1 MDLCPGMLLSDLTAV
16 IMWPG
21 DNTEHCEHEAA
32 VPPCGREDGCQGG
45 GQTEDQSAG
54 SQVWLLMQPANFT
67 SPMLAESY
75 SGLTVDMK
83 GRLRT
88 DACVGIRRS
97 SMMGLLRWWMGHS
110 LIVCDDAFLKLSEN
124 HREAAGMMTWRCRRA
139 SDRVWASS

>member
-1 MDLCPGMLLSDLTAV
+1 MAV
-16 IMWPG
+16 DAAGKFHITHVGRIILWA
-21 DNTEHCEHEAA
+21 DSRHEGE
-32 VPPCGREDGCQGG
+32 V
-45 GQTEDQSAG
+45 
-54 SQVWLLMQPANFT
+54 
-67 SPMLAESY
+67 
-75 SGLTVDMK
+75 
-83 GRLRT
+83 RT